1 MSEKEEKQEAQE
13 QDEEQA
19 NNNNN
24 MEDSDDED
32 EGINQ
37 QAREALLQHILRN
50 VFHVRTNSETNED
63 LVKHLQ
69 KSGLLKNERIIKAML
84 AIPRGLF
91 VTDDVREEAYIDT
104 PLRLAKHNFNFSAPH
119 MYAMCLENLD
129 IQPGHTVLDI
139 GSGTGHFTALA
150 AFLSGPNGFAHGV
163 DLFQYIIDF
172 AESNI
177 KKVSAVTGIQFTNL
191 KFFVRNCFLPAID
204 EVKYDRIHVGA
215 CCPEGYLTYL
225 YDLLK
230 PEGILVTPFGDR
242 LMKAIKNKDGTF
254 TTTSLLQVRYSD
266 LILPSETE
274 IKEAKKVVARERAK
288 RITVPE
294 SNYFAQIKE
303 LLNNP
308 HLSDIT
314 FNVEGKKIY
323 CHKFILQLR
332 SEHFQGMFSSGM
344 KESSATELNISEFT
358 YEPFMEMIK
367 FVYTD
372 DCVLT
377 PDNCVL
383 ILELANYYKL
393 DRLKA
398 MCEYRLHLDVDTENV
413 ASFLMVADRFNAQ
426 QLRSFC
432 LQYILDNIKDVI
444 KTKAFNELDRDL
456 INSILIQS
464 VGQNGQ

>member
-1 MSEKEEKQEAQE
+1 MSEKEEKQQTQE
-13 QDEEQA
+13 QDEDLQ

-24 MEDSDDED
+24 MEDDSDEED

-50 VFHVRTNSETNED
+50 VFHVRANSETNED

-91 VTDDVREEAYIDT
+91 VTDDVRDEAYIDT

-129 IQPGHTVLDI
+129 IQPGHAVLDI

-150 AFLSGPNGFAHGV
+150 AYLSGPNGFAHGV

-172 AESNI
+172 AQSNI

-191 KFFVRNCFLPAID
+191 QFFVRNCFLPAVD

-215 CCPEGYLTYL
+215 CCPEGYLNYL
-225 YDLLK
+225 YELLK
-230 PEGILVTPFGDR
+230 PDGILVTPFGDR
-242 LMKAIKNKDGTF
+242 LMKAVKNKDGTF

-274 IKEAKKVVARERAK
+274 IKEAKKIVARDRAK
-288 RITVPE
+288 RILVPE
-294 SNYFAQIKE
+294 STYLEQLRN

-308 HLSDIT
+308 HLSDIV
-314 FNVEGKKIY
+314 FNIEGKKIH

-344 KESSATELNISEFT
+344 KESSATELDIADFT

-367 FVYTD
+367 FIYTD
-372 DCVLT
+372 ECILT
-377 PDNCVL
+377 PDNCVSL
-383 ILELANYYKL
+383 LELSNYYKL

-432 LQYILDNIKDVI
+432 LQYILENIKDVI
-444 KTKAFNELDRDL
+444 KTKAFTDLDRDL

-464 VGQNGQ
+464 VQHGQ

>member
-1 MSEKEEKQEAQE
+1 
-13 QDEEQA
+13 
-19 NNNNN
+19 
-24 MEDSDDED
+24 
-32 EGINQ
+32 
-37 QAREALLQHILRN
+37 
-50 VFHVRTNSETNED
+50 
-63 LVKHLQ
+63 
-69 KSGLLKNERIIKAML
+69 ML

-129 IQPGHTVLDI
+129 IQPGHAVLDI

-150 AFLSGPNGFAHGV
+150 AFLSGPDGFAHGV

-230 PEGILVTPFGDR
+230 PEGILVVRTSDPKKTPVYRYRSLNCYSLQLFSQTPFGDR

-344 KESSATELNISEFT
+344 KESSATELNISEFS